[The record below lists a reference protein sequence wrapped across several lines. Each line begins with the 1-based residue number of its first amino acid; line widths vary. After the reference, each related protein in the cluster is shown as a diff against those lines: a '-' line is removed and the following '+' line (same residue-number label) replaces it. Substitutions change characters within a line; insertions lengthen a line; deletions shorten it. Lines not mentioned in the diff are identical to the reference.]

1 MKAINKQAARVMDQL
16 LQELG
21 EGDHVKIDRGGA
33 GIMAVVVEKLE
44 TSSLGDH
51 YSVAH
56 YYEQEGDLM
65 RDPEMIFIKSS
76 ADGAYY
82 PSYYLQDN
90 AGLEQE
96 SIFFDE
102 GGRVMVKPKMQ
113 ADHATFANTWMA
125 NIKEQQKL

>member
-1 MKAINKQAARVMDQL
+1 MRALNKQAARVMDQL

-44 TSSLGDH
+44 TSSLGVH

-56 YYEQEGDLM
+56 YYVQEGDLM
-65 RDPEMIFIKSS
+65 RDPEMIFIRRV
-76 ADGAYY
+76 DGSYY

-90 AGLEQE
+90 MGIEQN

-102 GGRVMVKPKMQ
+102 AGRVMVKPKMQ
-113 ADHATFANTWMA
+113 ADHATFANTWMM